1 MQTARKIM
9 SRIRADCQ
17 ENKRELMKF
26 LWSLSK
32 GKRSEYVPRS
42 RLAEPDP
49 LEPQQFW
56 RVQVVITIAI
66 WAQAPMPQS

>member
-17 ENKRELMKF
+17 ENKRELLKF

-32 GKRSEYVPRS
+32 VKRSEYVPRS
-42 RLAEPDP
+42 RLAEPD
-49 LEPQQFW
+49 PQQFW